1 MNAQALQAFTAGLAP
16 EFSQTVIQLD
26 ETIRRAAA
34 LDSAIKWRQLTYAVD
49 GDYHYWICAIN
60 VTKKLVT
67 LRFHFGGMLEDPEG
81 VLRAGESKWM
91 RSLDFKP
98 GEAVEEERVR
108 GFVRQAV
115 GKKEEFK
122 ERWKRG
128 EVNDSE

>member
-1 MNAQALQAFTAGLAP
+1 MTGPALQTFTAGLSP

-26 ETIRRAAA
+26 QSIHRAAA

-60 VTKKLVT
+60 ITKKLVT
-67 LRFHFGGMLEDPEG
+67 LRFHFGSLLSDPAG
-81 VLRAGESKWM
+81 VLRKGESQWM

-98 GEAVEEERVR
+98 GEEVDRELVGRLVGE
-108 GFVRQAV
+108 AV

-122 ERWKRG
+122 ERWKKLQ
-128 EVNDSE
+128 EK